1 MEGGMDG
8 GREGGMEAGRP
19 GPASTEPRSRRAE
32 ARGGSPAPSP
42 KGSCTPPGA
51 RAGGNRG
58 KNRKFF
64 TQKMGS
70 NWERLPREV
79 GDAPALGSIHSPW
92 LELDI
97 FDF

>member
-1 MEGGMDG
+1 
-8 GREGGMEAGRP
+8 MEAGREGWRQG
-19 GPASTEPRSRRAE
+19 GPALPAPSRA
-32 ARGGSPAPSP
+32 AVVLKPGGGSPGGGSPAPSP

-64 TQKMGS
+64 AQKMGS

-79 GDAPALGSIHSPW
+79 GDAPALGSIPSPR